1 MAGFRKYKIITTA
14 FLLVLYAFIATP
26 VQLWHHHAP
35 FAKAAQIPGKL
46 NQDDATIT
54 IKGQSNSVDCSICS
68 NEYAIYNNDAV
79 TLQIIKVK
87 GRGTTNTYHLLSIT
101 APPYTGIFNKGPPV
115 LA

>member
-1 MAGFRKYKIITTA
+1 M
-14 FLLVLYAFIATP
+14 LVLYAFIATP

-35 FAKAAQIPGKL
+35 LAKAVQIPGKL
-46 NQDDATIT
+46 NQVDATIT
-54 IKGQSNSVDCSICS
+54 IKGHNNGIDCSICS

-79 TLQIIKVK
+79 ALQIIKVTL
-87 GRGTTNTYHLLSIT
+87 RVTTNTYYLLNIT